1 MQPSKLTSFLKSL
14 SSPAGWKA
22 AGIGG
27 AAAFIGAQLSGMVLA
42 PFFDFSL
49 TARPSLGE
57 LLGGQSLSF
66 GFIGTALSLAVLA
79 WNNHTSL
86 RGRWYRDLW
95 PGAALFLVI
104 AMLSG
109 GLGQI
114 LYSLIQVTRAVPWLF
129 AGAGIGAAIGALRRD
144 KEQALRGALGG
155 ALGGLM
161 GGVTVDILLM
171 ISYTDSFFTLGS
183 QLGVIITG
191 AMIAL
196 FMHAVQQAM
205 QSAWLMG
212 SSTGPYEGREYPL
225 SSEQTTVGQTELND
239 IALYRDRTVPA
250 RAGTIFFQN
259 GQWLWRSEKTQTP
272 ALIDGQVV
280 TTAVLQPGSRIQL
293 GNTQFVFL
301 TRETPAATNAV
312 QPATPPPDLPRPTP
326 GLQRGWQLWQPT
338 TPLVMGG
345 EGDWTVGRDAE
356 NALVIEDWAVSSKHA
371 CLRIRNNVL
380 AIVDIGS
387 TNGTFVNGNRLI
399 PKIPV
404 QLQDGDR
411 LTLGQTDYIVRPI

>member
-1 MQPSKLTSFLKSL
+1 MQPSKFTSFLNGL

-27 AAAFIGAQLSGMVLA
+27 VAAFLGAQLSGMVLA

-49 TARPSLGE
+49 TARPNLLE
-57 LLGGQSLSF
+57 LLSGQSLSF
-66 GFIGTALSLAVLA
+66 GFIGTTLSLAVLA

-86 RGRWYRDLW
+86 RGRWYRDFW

-104 AMLSG
+104 AMISG

-114 LYSLIQVTRAVPWLF
+114 LYALIQVTRAVPWLF
-129 AGAGIGAAIGALRRD
+129 AGAGIGAAIGVLRRD
-144 KEQALRGALGG
+144 KEQAIRGALGG
-155 ALGGLM
+155 GLGGLM
-161 GGVTVDILLM
+161 GGVTVDVLLM

-183 QLGVIITG
+183 QLGVVITG

-196 FMHAVQQAM
+196 FMHAVQRAM

-212 SSTGPYEGREYPL
+212 TSTGPYEGREYPL
-225 SSEQTTVGQTELND
+225 GSMQTTVGQTELND

-250 RAGTIFFQN
+250 RAGTIFFQS
-259 GQWLWRSEKTQTP
+259 GRWLWRSEKTQTP
-272 ALIDGQVV
+272 ALIDGELV
-280 TTAVLQPGSRIQL
+280 TNAVLQPGSRIQL

-301 TRETPAATNAV
+301 TRETPAATDAA
-312 QPATPPPDLPRPTP
+312 QPIAPPPDLPRPTP

-338 TPLVMGG
+338 TPLRV
-345 EGDWTVGRDAE
+345 EGDGDWMAGRAPD
-356 NALVIEDWAVSSKHA
+356 NALVIDDWAVSSKHA
-371 CLRIRNNVL
+371 CLRARNGVL

-387 TNGTFVNGNRLI
+387 TNGTYVNGNRLT
-399 PKIPV
+399 PNTPV
-404 QLQDGDR
+404 RLQDGDR

>member
-1 MQPSKLTSFLKSL
+1 MSSSKLTSFLKSL

-27 AAAFIGAQLSGMVLA
+27 AAAFIGAQLSGMMLA

-49 TARPSLGE
+49 TARPSLLE

-66 GFIGTALSLAVLA
+66 GLIGTALSLAVLA

-86 RGRWYRDLW
+86 RGRWYRDLL
-95 PGAALFLVI
+95 PGAALFLVFSMI
-104 AMLSG
+104 SG

-114 LYSLIQVTRAVPWLF
+114 LYGIIQVTRAVPWLF
-129 AGAGIGAAIGALRRD
+129 AGAGIGAAIGVLRRD
-144 KEQALRGALGG
+144 KEQAARGALGG
-155 ALGGLM
+155 AIGGLL
-161 GGVTVDILLM
+161 GGVTVDILLA

-212 SSTGPYEGREYPL
+212 TSTGPYEGKEYPL
-225 SSEQTTVGQTELND
+225 GSAQTTVGQTELND

-259 GQWLWRSEKTQTP
+259 GRWLWRSEQTQTP

-280 TTAVLQPGSRIQL
+280 TSAVLQPGARIQL

-301 TRETPAATNAV
+301 TREIPTATVAV
-312 QPATPPPDLPRPTP
+312 QPTPPPPVLPRPTP
-326 GLQRGWQLWQPT
+326 GLQHGWQLWQPT
-338 TPLVMGG
+338 NPLRVGG
-345 EGDWTVGRDAE
+345 DGDWTVGRAPE
-356 NALVIEDWAVSSKHA
+356 NALIIDDWAVSSKHA
-371 CLRIRNNVL
+371 CLMVRNNML

-387 TNGTFVNGNRLI
+387 TNGTFVNGTRLT
-399 PKIPV
+399 PNTPV
-404 QLQDGDR
+404 RLQDGDR